1 MSANQTRRK
10 LCKSAGVVFMMLPIM
25 TVCTAAQAKTNAE
38 LRDKLKYQNS
48 PKNGNSCTSCLE
60 FTPGASDQKMGTCK
74 VIPDDDEISAQG
86 YCDAW
91 NTM

>member
-25 TVCTAAQAKTNAE
+25 SVGTSAHATTNAE
-38 LRDKLKYQNS
+38 LRAKLKYQTN

-60 FTPGASDQKMGTCK
+60 FTPAPADQTVGTCK
-74 VIPDDDEISAQG
+74 VIPGDDEISAHG